1 MWGPDDEPID
11 VISRSWVWCR
21 DARAMLTP
29 VQICKLSFRVW
40 LSRGTMHLE
49 AVSMVLF
56 DHSKMVHT
64 MKQLEPVELSQCNYY
79 SIPTWDG
86 QFHSESGSGSGS

>member
-1 MWGPDDEPID
+1 
-11 VISRSWVWCR
+11 
-21 DARAMLTP
+21 
-29 VQICKLSFRVW
+29 
-40 LSRGTMHLE
+40 MHLE